1 MNVSTLGRYQIVAL
15 LGRGAMGTVYRAVD
29 PAIERTVAIKTL
41 NPDLPDEN
49 MAEVKERFLREA
61 KSAGR
66 LNHPNVVTVYDVGE
80 AGGIAYIAMEYLEGK
95 SLRQVLDSGQPQPLR
110 SVVDIVAQIAD
121 ALDYAQRFGIVHR
134 DIKPAN
140 IMLSSGGHA
149 KLTDFGVA
157 YMPSSSM
164 TQTGTVL
171 GSPKYLSPEQCLGL
185 PVDGRADIFALGV
198 VLFEMLARKTPFEGP
213 DITVFNLM
221 QRICTEPAPRVTQV
235 NREVPAAFDYILGRA
250 LAKRPEERY
259 QRAAEFA
266 GDLRNYQQLSQSA
279 TDQTVVAQGGAYEK
293 TVLARSGA
301 GPAEPAPSRPPADDP
316 ELQEKMAKLLEDLDA
331 FSQNYDL
338 ESSRLA
344 AAAQERA
351 EAEARARAEE
361 EAARQRPDATI
372 TPKSRSALIG
382 LLQEQA
388 KAKAQ
393 QRPARPS
400 LQSVMALSAKMRQ
413 AFGYLV
419 EFVSEFNA
427 ATPAFAGKL
436 TLLYVGNLP
445 EATLSRGFV
454 DYRSTKVED
463 RQVVDYISLTCR
475 MGSDEK
481 RRITLN
487 KEEARMLAQQLER
500 AEIKFEQREIEHAFH
515 KVPRVAFTIDC
526 GMVARARLSADY
538 NALAVDILCQNVGAV
553 GAAKFR
559 IAADRFGEDALEE
572 FGKRLLGLPDRLAEI
587 KLPG

>member
-1 MNVSTLGRYQIVAL
+1 MNFSTLGRYQIVST

-49 MAEVKERFLREA
+49 LAEVKERFLREA

-95 SLRQVLDSGQPQPLR
+95 SLRQLLDSGPQPLR
-110 SVVDIVAQIAD
+110 TVVGIVAQIAD
-121 ALDYAQRFGIVHR
+121 ALDYAQRYGIVHR

-140 IMLSSGGHA
+140 IMLTPDGHA

-164 TQTGTVL
+164 TQTGAVL

-185 PVDGRADIFALGV
+185 PVDGRADVFALGV

-221 QRICTEPAPRVTQV
+221 QRICTEPAPRITQV

-259 QRAAEFA
+259 QRAAELA
-266 GDLRNYQQLSQSA
+266 ADLRNYQQLTQSS
-279 TDQTVVAQGGAYEK
+279 TDQTVITRPLADATVVA
-293 TVLARSGA
+293 R
-301 GPAEPAPSRPPADDP
+301 PAASPATPPPSRPQADDP
-316 ELQEKMAKLLEDLDA
+316 EMQEKMAKLLEDLDA
-331 FSQNYDL
+331 FSQSYDL

-344 AAAQERA
+344 AAAQEQ
-351 EAEARARAEE
+351 AEARAKAEE
-361 EAARQRPDATI
+361 ESRQQEQTTTSPRP
-372 TPKSRSALIG
+372 RSALIG

-388 KAKAQ
+388 KAKSQ
-393 QRPARPS
+393 QKPGRPS
-400 LQSVMALSAKMRQ
+400 LESIMALNAKMKQ
-413 AFGYLV
+413 AFAYLV

-427 ATPAFAGKL
+427 ATPAYAGKL
-436 TLLYVGNLP
+436 TLLYAGNLP
-445 EATLSRGFV
+445 EPTLNRGFV
-454 DYRSTKVED
+454 DYRSTKIDD
-463 RQVVDYISLTCR
+463 RQVIEYISLTYR
-475 MGSDEK
+475 MGSDDK
-481 RRITLN
+481 MRVTLN
-487 KEEARMLAQQLER
+487 KEEARLLATQLER
-500 AEIKFEQREIEHAFH
+500 AEIKFEQREVEHAAH

-526 GMVARARLSADY
+526 SMVARARLAPDY
-538 NALAVDILCQNVGAV
+538 NALAVDLLCQNVGGV
-553 GAAKFR
+553 GATRFR
-559 IAADRFGEDALEE
+559 IPADRFGEEALEE
-572 FGKRLLGLPDRLAEI
+572 FGKRILGLPNKLSEI
-587 KLPG
+587 KAP